1 MKRVLKTLCTFVAA
15 ICAGYAAH
23 AQTTLDECIGWAYDN
38 YPQIKEMSLIEMT
51 KGIDL
56 KNAAY
61 AWLPH
66 LNISGKATWQSEV
79 VEMPMDIPGMDINIP
94 HDQYGLTAEFTQQIW
109 DGGASRSQ
117 KELAEA
123 GAEVK
128 KTQLET
134 NLWSIRSRVQNVFL
148 GIILID
154 KQLELNRL
162 LRESLER
169 SSEEV
174 KSRMEAGVALPSDL
188 DQVSVNI
195 LSCLQQRASLDADRK
210 SYVKILGLL
219 TGRDM
224 TDVELAVPQDA
235 VNYVDDGARDFE
247 TRPEMAFYAAQLKQN
262 EFQRRQLNTLIS
274 PKLNL
279 SLQGGY
285 GRPGMNMLS
294 GDFSGYFVAWLK
306 LQWNIGALYTRGLDK
321 RRVNA
326 DAQKID
332 LTRKSFILNSSVEA
346 EQKNNAILKA
356 RDVLE
361 KDSEI
366 IGLRQR
372 IRASGENQYR
382 EGTIKMNDYLSML
395 DEEYKAKANES
406 MHEVQLMMAVYD
418 MKNTIGKYYCPLKLF
433 DSTKN

>member
-1 MKRVLKTLCTFVAA
+1 MAA

-94 HDQYGLTAEFTQQIW
+94 HDQYGLTAEFTQQLW
-109 DGGASRSQ
+109 DGGTSRSQ

-294 GDFSGYFVAWLK
+294 GDFSGYFVAGLK

-321 RRVNA
+321 RKVNA

-356 RDVLE
+356 RNVLE

-418 MKNTIGKYYCPLKLF
+418 MKNTIGK
-433 DSTKN
+433 

>member
-1 MKRVLKTLCTFVAA
+1 MAA

-109 DGGASRSQ
+109 DGGTSRSQ

-294 GDFSGYFVAWLK
+294 GDFSGYFVAGLK

-418 MKNTIGKYYCPLKLF
+418 MKNTIGK
-433 DSTKN
+433 

>member
-1 MKRVLKTLCTFVAA
+1 MKRVLKTLCTSMAA

-94 HDQYGLTAEFTQQIW
+94 HDQYGLVAEFTQQLW
-109 DGGASRSQ
+109 DGGTSRSQ

-128 KTQLET
+128 KTRLET

-247 TRPEMAFYAAQLKQN
+247 TRPEMACYAAQLKLN

-294 GDFSGYFVAWLK
+294 GDFSGYFVAGLK

-321 RRVNA
+321 RKVNA

-346 EQKNNAILKA
+346 EQKSNAILKA

-361 KDSEI
+361 KDAEI

-418 MKNTIGKYYCPLKLF
+418 MKNTIGK
-433 DSTKN
+433 

>member
-1 MKRVLKTLCTFVAA
+1 MKPILKTLCASLAA
-15 ICAGYAAH
+15 IFAVHVAS
-23 AQTTLDECIGWAYDN
+23 AQTTLDECIGLAYDN

-51 KGIDL
+51 RGIDL
-56 KNAAY
+56 KTAAY

-66 LNISGKATWQSEV
+66 LNVSGKATWQSEV
-79 VEMPMDIPGMDINIP
+79 VEMPIEIPGMDIRIP

-109 DGGASRSQ
+109 DGGTSHSQ
-117 KELAEA
+117 RELAEA

-134 NLWSIRSRVQNVFL
+134 NLWAIRSRIQNIYL

-154 KQLELNRL
+154 KQMRLNDL
-162 LRESLER
+162 LRENLER
-169 SSEEV
+169 NSEEV
-174 KSRMEAGVALPSDL
+174 GSLINGGVALPTDL

-195 LSCLQQRASLDADRK
+195 LSCLQQRASLEADRR
-210 SYVKILGLL
+210 SYVKLLGLM

-224 TDVELAVPQDA
+224 TGVELAIPQEALDFK
-235 VNYVDDGARDFE
+235 DDGVRDFA
-247 TRPEMAFYAAQLKQN
+247 TRPEMSLYSAQLKQN
-262 EFQRRQLNTLIS
+262 DVQLRQLNTLIS

-294 GDFSGYFVAWLK
+294 GDFSAYFVAGLK

-321 RRVNA
+321 LKLKA

-332 LTRKSFILNSSVEA
+332 LTRETFLLNSSVEA
-346 EQKNNAILKA
+346 EQKNNAIEKA
-356 RDVLE
+356 RDVLDR
-361 KDSEI
+361 DSEI
-366 IGLRQR
+366 IALRQR
-372 IRASGENQYR
+372 IREAGENQYR

-395 DEEYKAKANES
+395 DEEYRAKANES

-418 MKNTIGKYYCPLKLF
+418 MKNTLGK
-433 DSTKN
+433 

>member
-1 MKRVLKTLCTFVAA
+1 MAA

-23 AQTTLDECIGWAYDN
+23 AQITLDECIVWAYDN
-38 YPQIKEMSLIEMT
+38 YPQIKELSLIEMT

-109 DGGASRSQ
+109 DGGTSRSQ

-162 LRESLER
+162 LLESLER

-195 LSCLQQRASLDADRK
+195 LTCLQQRASLDADRK

-294 GDFSGYFVAWLK
+294 GDFSGYFVAGLK

-418 MKNTIGKYYCPLKLF
+418 MKNTIGK
-433 DSTKN
+433 

>member
-1 MKRVLKTLCTFVAA
+1 MTKQLNMKRVLKTLCTSMAA

-109 DGGASRSQ
+109 DGGTSRSQ

-174 KSRMEAGVALPSDL
+174 KSRMAAGVALPSDL

-210 SYVKILGLL
+210 SYVRILGLL

-224 TDVELAVPQDA
+224 TDVELAVPKDA

-294 GDFSGYFVAWLK
+294 GDFSGYFVAGLK

-366 IGLRQR
+366 IGFRQR

-418 MKNTIGKYYCPLKLF
+418 MKNTIG
-433 DSTKN
+433 N

>member
-1 MKRVLKTLCTFVAA
+1 MR
-15 ICAGYAAH
+15 H
-23 AQTTLDECIGWAYDN
+23 MPRIGWAYDN

-109 DGGASRSQ
+109 DGGNSRSQ

-262 EFQRRQLNTLIS
+262 EYQRRQLNTLIS

-294 GDFSGYFVAWLK
+294 GDFSGYFVAGMK

-321 RRVNA
+321 RKVNA

-418 MKNTIGKYYCPLKLF
+418 MKNTIGK
-433 DSTKN
+433 

>member
-1 MKRVLKTLCTFVAA
+1 MTKQLNMKRVLKNVFVSLAA

-79 VEMPMDIPGMDINIP
+79 VEMPMDILGMDINIP

-109 DGGASRSQ
+109 DGGTSRSQ

-134 NLWSIRSRVQNVFL
+134 NLWSIRLRVQNVFL

-169 SSEEV
+169 SSVEV
-174 KSRMEAGVALPSDL
+174 KSRMAAGVALPSDL

-235 VNYVDDGARDFE
+235 VNYVDDGARDFG

-294 GDFSGYFVAWLK
+294 GDFSGYFVAGLK

-366 IGLRQR
+366 IRLRQR

-418 MKNTIGKYYCPLKLF
+418 MKNTIGK
-433 DSTKN
+433 

>member
-109 DGGASRSQ
+109 DGGTSRSQ

-294 GDFSGYFVAWLK
+294 GDFSGYFVAGLK

-418 MKNTIGKYYCPLKLF
+418 MKNTIGK
-433 DSTKN
+433 

>member
-1 MKRVLKTLCTFVAA
+1 MTKQLNMKRVLKTLCTSVAA

-79 VEMPMDIPGMDINIP
+79 VEMPMDIPGMNINIP

-109 DGGASRSQ
+109 DGGTSRSQ

-294 GDFSGYFVAWLK
+294 GDFSGYFVAGLK

-395 DEEYKAKANES
+395 DEENES

-418 MKNTIGKYYCPLKLF
+418 MKNTIGK
-433 DSTKN
+433 

>member
-1 MKRVLKTLCTFVAA
+1 MTKQLNMKRVLKNVLVPLAA

-174 KSRMEAGVALPSDL
+174 KSRMAAGVALPSDL

-294 GDFSGYFVAWLK
+294 GDFSGYFVAGLK

-321 RRVNA
+321 RKVNA

-395 DEEYKAKANES
+395 DEEYKARANES

-418 MKNTIGKYYCPLKLF
+418 MKNTIGK
-433 DSTKN
+433 

>member
-1 MKRVLKTLCTFVAA
+1 MAA

-109 DGGASRSQ
+109 DGGTSRSQ

-235 VNYVDDGARDFE
+235 VNYMDDGARDFE

-294 GDFSGYFVAWLK
+294 GDFSGYFVAGLK
-306 LQWNIGALYTRGLDK
+306 LQWNIGAIYTRGLDK
-321 RRVNA
+321 RKVNA

-418 MKNTIGKYYCPLKLF
+418 MKNTIGK
-433 DSTKN
+433 

>member
-1 MKRVLKTLCTFVAA
+1 MTKQLNMKRVLKNVLVPLAA

-56 KNAAY
+56 KNTAY

-79 VEMPMDIPGMDINIP
+79 VEMPMDIPGMNINIP

-109 DGGASRSQ
+109 DGGTSRSQ

-294 GDFSGYFVAWLK
+294 GDFSGYFVAGLK
-306 LQWNIGALYTRGLDK
+306 LQWNIGALYTRSLDK

-418 MKNTIGKYYCPLKLF
+418 MKNTIGK
-433 DSTKN
+433 

>member
-1 MKRVLKTLCTFVAA
+1 MAA

-109 DGGASRSQ
+109 DGGTSRSQ

-294 GDFSGYFVAWLK
+294 GDFSGYFVAGLK

-321 RRVNA
+321 RKVNA
-326 DAQKID
+326 DARTID

-346 EQKNNAILKA
+346 EKKNNAILKA

-418 MKNTIGKYYCPLKLF
+418 MKNTIGK
-433 DSTKN
+433 

>member
-1 MKRVLKTLCTFVAA
+1 MAA

-79 VEMPMDIPGMDINIP
+79 VEMPMDIPRMDINIP

-109 DGGASRSQ
+109 DGGTSRSQ

-123 GAEVK
+123 GAEAK

-195 LSCLQQRASLDADRK
+195 LTCLQQRASLDADRK

-294 GDFSGYFVAWLK
+294 GDFSGYFVAGLK

-321 RRVNA
+321 RKVNA

-418 MKNTIGKYYCPLKLF
+418 MKNTVGK
-433 DSTKN
+433 

>member
-1 MKRVLKTLCTFVAA
+1 MTKQLNMKRVLKNVLVPLAA

-94 HDQYGLTAEFTQQIW
+94 HDQYGLTAEFTQLIW
-109 DGGASRSQ
+109 DGGTSRSQ

-174 KSRMEAGVALPSDL
+174 KSRMAAGVALPSDL

-235 VNYVDDGARDFE
+235 VNYVDDGARDFV

-294 GDFSGYFVAWLK
+294 GDFSGYFVAGLK

-321 RRVNA
+321 RKVNA

-332 LTRKSFILNSSVEA
+332 LTRKSFILNSSAEA

-395 DEEYKAKANES
+395 DEEYKARANES
-406 MHEVQLMMAVYD
+406 MHEVQLMMAIYD
-418 MKNTIGKYYCPLKLF
+418 MKNTIGK
-433 DSTKN
+433 

>member
-1 MKRVLKTLCTFVAA
+1 MAA

-23 AQTTLDECIGWAYDN
+23 AQTTTLDECIGWAYDN

-109 DGGASRSQ
+109 DGGTSRSQ

-294 GDFSGYFVAWLK
+294 GDFSGYFVAGLK
-306 LQWNIGALYTRGLDK
+306 LQWNIGALYIRGLDK
-321 RRVNA
+321 RKVNA

-418 MKNTIGKYYCPLKLF
+418 MKNTIGK
-433 DSTKN
+433 

>member
-1 MKRVLKTLCTFVAA
+1 MAA

-109 DGGASRSQ
+109 DGGTSRSQ
-117 KELAEA
+117 KDLAEA

-285 GRPGMNMLS
+285 GRPGMNILS
-294 GDFSGYFVAWLK
+294 GDFSGYFVAGLK

-321 RRVNA
+321 RKVNA

-418 MKNTIGKYYCPLKLF
+418 MKNTIGK
-433 DSTKN
+433 

>member
-1 MKRVLKTLCTFVAA
+1 MKRVLITLCTSMAA

-79 VEMPMDIPGMDINIP
+79 VEMPVDIPGMDINIP
-94 HDQYGLTAEFTQQIW
+94 HDQYGLTAEFTQQLW
-109 DGGASRSQ
+109 DGGTSRSQ

-195 LSCLQQRASLDADRK
+195 LSCFQQRASLDADRK

-294 GDFSGYFVAWLK
+294 GDFSGYFVAGLK

-321 RRVNA
+321 RKVNA

-418 MKNTIGKYYCPLKLF
+418 MKNTIGK
-433 DSTKN
+433 

>member
-1 MKRVLKTLCTFVAA
+1 MAA

-109 DGGASRSQ
+109 DGGTSRRQ

-128 KTQLET
+128 KSQLET

-235 VNYVDDGARDFE
+235 VNYMDDGARDFE

-294 GDFSGYFVAWLK
+294 GDFSGYFVAGLK
-306 LQWNIGALYTRGLDK
+306 LQWNTGAIYTRGLDK
-321 RRVNA
+321 RKVNA

-418 MKNTIGKYYCPLKLF
+418 MKNTIGK
-433 DSTKN
+433 

>member
-1 MKRVLKTLCTFVAA
+1 MAT

-66 LNISGKATWQSEV
+66 LNISGKVTWQSEA
-79 VEMPMDIPGMDINIP
+79 VEMPMDIPGLDINIP

-109 DGGASRSQ
+109 DGGTSRSQ

-169 SSEEV
+169 SSDEV

-247 TRPEMAFYAAQLKQN
+247 TRPEMAFYTAQLKQN

-294 GDFSGYFVAWLK
+294 GDFSGYFVAGLK

-321 RRVNA
+321 RKVNA

-418 MKNTIGKYYCPLKLF
+418 MKNTIGK
-433 DSTKN
+433 

>member
-1 MKRVLKTLCTFVAA
+1 MKRVLKNVFVPLAA
-15 ICAGYAAH
+15 ICAGYAVH
-23 AQTTLDECIGWAYDN
+23 AQTTLDECIVWAYDN

-109 DGGASRSQ
+109 DGGTSRSQ

-174 KSRMEAGVALPSDL
+174 KSRMAAGVALPSDL

-294 GDFSGYFVAWLK
+294 GDFSGYFVAGLK

-321 RRVNA
+321 RKVNA

-346 EQKNNAILKA
+346 VQKNNAILKA

-395 DEEYKAKANES
+395 DEEYKARANES

-418 MKNTIGKYYCPLKLF
+418 MKNTIGK
-433 DSTKN
+433 

>member
-1 MKRVLKTLCTFVAA
+1 MAA

-109 DGGASRSQ
+109 DGGTSRSQ

-123 GAEVK
+123 GAELK
-128 KTQLET
+128 KTQLKT

-294 GDFSGYFVAWLK
+294 GDFSGYFVAGLK

-321 RRVNA
+321 RKVNA

-366 IGLRQR
+366 IALRQR

-418 MKNTIGKYYCPLKLF
+418 MKNTIGK
-433 DSTKN
+433 

>member
-1 MKRVLKTLCTFVAA
+1 MKPIFKTLCASLAA
-15 ICAGYAAH
+15 ILAGHVAG
-23 AQTTLDECIGWAYDN
+23 AQTTLDECIGLAYDN

-51 KGIDL
+51 RGIDL
-56 KNAAY
+56 KTAAY

-66 LNISGKATWQSEV
+66 LNVSGKATWQSEV
-79 VEMPMDIPGMDINIP
+79 VEIPIEIPGMDIRLP

-109 DGGASRSQ
+109 DGGTNHSQ
-117 KELAEA
+117 RELAEA

-134 NLWSIRSRVQNVFL
+134 NLWAIRSRIQNIYL

-154 KQLELNRL
+154 KQMRLNDL
-162 LRESLER
+162 LRENLER
-169 SSEEV
+169 NSEEV
-174 KSRMEAGVALPSDL
+174 GSLINGGVALPTDL

-195 LSCLQQRASLDADRK
+195 LSCLQQRASLEADRR
-210 SYVKILGLL
+210 SYVKLLGLM

-224 TDVELAVPQDA
+224 TGVELAIPQESLDFQ
-235 VNYVDDGARDFE
+235 DDGVRDFA
-247 TRPEMAFYAAQLKQN
+247 TRPEMSLYSAQLKQN
-262 EFQRRQLNTLIS
+262 DVQLRQLNTLIS

-294 GDFSGYFVAWLK
+294 GDFSAYFVAGLK
-306 LQWNIGALYTRGLDK
+306 LQWNIGALYTRGMDK
-321 RRVNA
+321 RKLKA
-326 DAQKID
+326 DAQKIE
-332 LTRKSFILNSSVEA
+332 LTRETFLLNSSVEA
-346 EQKNNAILKA
+346 EQKNNAIEKA
-356 RDVLE
+356 RDVLDR
-361 KDSEI
+361 DSEI
-366 IGLRQR
+366 IALRQR
-372 IRASGENQYR
+372 IREAGENQYR

-418 MKNTIGKYYCPLKLF
+418 MKNTLGK
-433 DSTKN
+433 

>member
-1 MKRVLKTLCTFVAA
+1 MAA

-109 DGGASRSQ
+109 DGGTSRRQ

-294 GDFSGYFVAWLK
+294 GDFSGYFVAGLK

-321 RRVNA
+321 RKVNA

-418 MKNTIGKYYCPLKLF
+418 MKNTIGK
-433 DSTKN
+433 

>member
-1 MKRVLKTLCTFVAA
+1 MKRVLKTLCTSMAA

-109 DGGASRSQ
+109 DGGTSRSQ

-174 KSRMEAGVALPSDL
+174 KSRMEAGVALPTDL

-294 GDFSGYFVAWLK
+294 GDFSGYFVAGLK

-321 RRVNA
+321 RKVNA

-418 MKNTIGKYYCPLKLF
+418 MKNTIGK
-433 DSTKN
+433 

>member
-1 MKRVLKTLCTFVAA
+1 MAA

-109 DGGASRSQ
+109 DGGTSRSQ

-134 NLWSIRSRVQNVFL
+134 NLWSIRSRVQNAFL

-294 GDFSGYFVAWLK
+294 GDFSGYFVAGLK

-326 DAQKID
+326 DARKID

-366 IGLRQR
+366 IALRQR

-418 MKNTIGKYYCPLKLF
+418 MKNTIGK
-433 DSTKN
+433 

>member
-1 MKRVLKTLCTFVAA
+1 MAA

-94 HDQYGLTAEFTQQIW
+94 HDQYGLTAEFTQQLW
-109 DGGASRSQ
+109 DGGTSRSQ

-134 NLWSIRSRVQNVFL
+134 NLLSIRSRVQNVFL

-294 GDFSGYFVAWLK
+294 GDFSGYFVAGLK

-321 RRVNA
+321 RKVNA

-418 MKNTIGKYYCPLKLF
+418 MKNTIGK
-433 DSTKN
+433 

>member
-1 MKRVLKTLCTFVAA
+1 MKRVLKTLCTSMAA
-15 ICAGYAAH
+15 ICAVYAAH

-109 DGGASRSQ
+109 DGGTSRSQ
-117 KELAEA
+117 RELAEA

-294 GDFSGYFVAWLK
+294 GDFSGYFVAGLK

-418 MKNTIGKYYCPLKLF
+418 MKNTIGK
-433 DSTKN
+433 

>member
-1 MKRVLKTLCTFVAA
+1 MTKQLNMKRVLKNVFVSLAA

-109 DGGASRSQ
+109 DGGTSRSQ

-162 LRESLER
+162 LRENLER

-174 KSRMEAGVALPSDL
+174 KSRMAAGVALPSDL
-188 DQVSVNI
+188 DQVNVNI

-235 VNYVDDGARDFE
+235 VNYVDDGARDFG

-294 GDFSGYFVAWLK
+294 GDFSGYFVAGLK

-321 RRVNA
+321 RKVNA

-418 MKNTIGKYYCPLKLF
+418 MKNTIGK
-433 DSTKN
+433 

>member
-1 MKRVLKTLCTFVAA
+1 MKRVLKTLCTSVAA

-61 AWLPH
+61 TWLPH

-109 DGGASRSQ
+109 DGGTSRRQ

-294 GDFSGYFVAWLK
+294 GDFSGYFVAGLK

-418 MKNTIGKYYCPLKLF
+418 MKNTIGK
-433 DSTKN
+433 

>member
-23 AQTTLDECIGWAYDN
+23 AQTTLDECIVWAYDN

-109 DGGASRSQ
+109 DGGTSRSQ
-117 KELAEA
+117 KELAES

-294 GDFSGYFVAWLK
+294 GDFSGYFVAGLK

-326 DAQKID
+326 DAKKID

-418 MKNTIGKYYCPLKLF
+418 MKNTIGK
-433 DSTKN
+433 

>member
-1 MKRVLKTLCTFVAA
+1 MAA

-109 DGGASRSQ
+109 DGGTSRSQ

-154 KQLELNRL
+154 KQLELNGL

-294 GDFSGYFVAWLK
+294 GDFSGYFVAGLK

-418 MKNTIGKYYCPLKLF
+418 MKNTIGK
-433 DSTKN
+433 

>member
-1 MKRVLKTLCTFVAA
+1 MTKQLNKKRVLKTLCTFVAA

-79 VEMPMDIPGMDINIP
+79 VEIPMDIPGMDINIP

-109 DGGASRSQ
+109 DGGTSRSQ

-154 KQLELNRL
+154 KQLGLNRL

-235 VNYVDDGARDFE
+235 VNYVDDCARDFE

-294 GDFSGYFVAWLK
+294 GDFSGYFVAGLK

-418 MKNTIGKYYCPLKLF
+418 MKNTIGK
-433 DSTKN
+433 

>member
-1 MKRVLKTLCTFVAA
+1 MTA

-109 DGGASRSQ
+109 DGGTSRSQ

-294 GDFSGYFVAWLK
+294 GDFSGYFVAGLK

-321 RRVNA
+321 RKVNA

-418 MKNTIGKYYCPLKLF
+418 MKNTVGK
-433 DSTKN
+433 